1 LVRKLIY
8 GLILMALLAGCNL
21 PGPTNTP
28 TPTFSA
34 TDTALP
40 AQTQAPTQTLSPTAT
55 STFVPTATST
65 FTPTPIAAAHIPIIE
80 YHDPEFKMND
90 QVQMTLEWFADQMS
104 WLAANGYSTL
114 SAQQLVAYLDGEA
127 SFPYKSVVIT
137 FDIGTAK
144 RANYINVVI
153 PTLKK
158 YGYQAII
165 FILANDSVVRDECKG
180 DQYFCWDDF
189 RSWAQ
194 EGLVSIASHGLFH
207 PDFTKLT
214 QVQMKYEVEQSRKVI
229 LEKTGQ
235 LPLGFAFPYDSA
247 PSAGWSVV
255 QAAGYEFA
263 VAGNT
268 RKDLTVVPNDPDR
281 FHLPRLYPYSNPHIY
296 PMLNGYNRSFADV
309 VSGMT
314 QPVVVASQPTQAA
327 GTPPS
332 GLGNVD
338 QLIKIC
344 GSLPSGLA
352 ARQLALSKAS
362 FDPDLSAAARAKLP
376 GFSVSPSCN
385 YFGGDRPEAIV
396 IHYTA
401 GGDINSTLNAFRQDN
416 GASAH
421 YVIDRDGK
429 VVQVMPED
437 LGALHV
443 NCNGKRSN
451 CVASCPIC
459 DGKDGALTE
468 PYSRSIGIELV
479 NQGHIP
485 APTAPGTYY
494 EDYLHSFNYT
504 YWEEYPEAQIA
515 ALKVLVE
522 DIAARWNIPI
532 DNQHI
537 LGHYRINQKV
547 DPGPALNLFWPRAGN
562 PPRPPIFTTA
572 IP

>member
-1 LVRKLIY
+1 
-8 GLILMALLAGCNL
+8 
-21 PGPTNTP
+21 
-28 TPTFSA
+28 
-34 TDTALP
+34 
-40 AQTQAPTQTLSPTAT
+40 
-55 STFVPTATST
+55 
-65 FTPTPIAAAHIPIIE
+65 
-80 YHDPEFKMND
+80 MND
-90 QVQMTLEWFADQMS
+90 QVQMTLDWFADQLS
-104 WLAANGYSTL
+104 WLAANGYRTL
-114 SAQQLVAYLDGEA
+114 NAEQLVAYLDGKA
-127 SFPYKSVVIT
+127 TFPYNSVVIT

-144 RANYINVVI
+144 RANYINMVI

-158 YGYQAII
+158 YGFQAII
-165 FILANDSVVRDECKG
+165 FILANDAVVRDECEG
-180 DQYFCWDDF
+180 DTLFCWDDF
-189 RSWAQ
+189 RTWSQ

-214 QVQMKYEVEQSRKVI
+214 QVQMKYEVEQSRKLI

-235 LPLGFAFPYDSA
+235 LALGFAFPYDAA
-247 PSAGWSVV
+247 PSAGWKVV

-268 RKDLTVVPNDPDR
+268 RKDLTVTPDDADR
-281 FHLPRLYPYSNPHIY
+281 FHLPRLYPYSNPRIY
-296 PMLNGYNRSFADV
+296 PMLTGYNRSFADV
-309 VSGMT
+309 VAGMT
-314 QPVVVASQPTQAA
+314 QPPAVAALPTPAA
-327 GTPPS
+327 TVPS
-332 GLGNVD
+332 GVGNVD

-344 GSLPSGLA
+344 GSLPSGTA
-352 ARQLALSKAS
+352 ARQLALSKAA
-362 FDPDLSAAARAKLP
+362 FDPDLSAAAKAKLP

-401 GGDINSTLNAFRQDN
+401 GGDLNSTLNAFRADK

-443 NCNGKRSN
+443 NCNSKRSN
-451 CVASCPIC
+451 CIQSCPIC
-459 DGKDGALTE
+459 DGKDGGLTE

-485 APTAPGTYY
+485 GPTAPGTYY
-494 EDYLHSFNYT
+494 EDYLHSYGYT
-504 YWEEYPEAQIA
+504 YWEEYPEAQVA

-532 DNQHI
+532 DNQHV

-547 DPGPALNLFWPRAGN
+547 DPGPALNLFWTRSGN
-562 PPRPPIFTTA
+562 PPRPPIFAAVT
-572 IP
+572 P

>member
-1 LVRKLIY
+1 MLRKFVY
-8 GLILMALLAGCNL
+8 ALALLAVLAGCNL
-21 PGPTNTP
+21 AVPAVTPTLAVTSTSRPLPTSTPAPSQTPLPTSTATLAP
-28 TPTFSA
+28 TPTY
-34 TDTALP
+34 
-40 AQTQAPTQTLSPTAT
+40 TL
-55 STFVPTATST
+55 
-65 FTPTPIAAAHIPIIE
+65 TPTTIPAAHIPIIE

-90 QVQMTLEWFADQMS
+90 QVQMTLDWFADQMS
-104 WLAANGYSTL
+104 WLASNGYHTL
-114 SAQQLVAYLDGEA
+114 NAEQLVAYLDGEA
-127 SFPYKSVVIT
+127 TFPYKSVVIT

-144 RANYINVVI
+144 RANYINMVI

-158 YGYQAII
+158 YGFQAII
-165 FILANDSVVRDECKG
+165 FILANDSVVRDECQG
-180 DQYFCWDDF
+180 DTYFCWDDF
-189 RSWAQ
+189 RAWAQ
-194 EGLVSIASHGLFH
+194 EGLISIASHGLYH

-214 QVQMKYEVEQSRKVI
+214 QVQMKYEVEQSRKLI

-235 LPLGFAFPYDSA
+235 LALGFAFPYDSA
-247 PSAGWSVV
+247 PSAGWNVV

-268 RKDLTVVPNDPDR
+268 RKDLTVTPGDADR
-281 FHLPRLYPYSNPHIY
+281 YHLPRLYPYSNTRIY
-296 PMLNGYNRSFADV
+296 PMLTGYNRSFADV
-309 VSGMT
+309 VAGMT
-314 QPVVVASQPTQAA
+314 QPPVVAALPTPAA
-327 GTPPS
+327 TLPS
-332 GLGNVD
+332 GVGNVD
-338 QLIKIC
+338 QLVNIC
-344 GSLPSGLA
+344 GSLPSGTA
-352 ARQLALSKAS
+352 ARQLALSKAT
-362 FDPDLSAAARAKLP
+362 FDPDLSAAAQAKLP

-385 YFGGDRPEAIV
+385 YFRGDRPEAIV

-401 GGDINSTLNAFRQDN
+401 GGDLNSTLNAFRADK

-451 CVASCPIC
+451 CVQSCPIC

-479 NQGHIP
+479 NRGHIP
-485 APTAPGTYY
+485 GPTAPGTYY
-494 EDYLHSFNYT
+494 EDYLHSYNYT

-532 DNQHI
+532 DNQHV

-547 DPGPALNLFWPRAGN
+547 DPGPALNLFWSRSGN
-562 PPRPPIFTTA
+562 PPRPPIFGTA
-572 IP
+572 AP